1 MYFDKDSP
9 HSSSS
14 SKNEDMDE
22 KEKEKEKEKEGEKE
36 SSAVHKHLVLPRRS
50 LLIMTGEARYRW
62 RHAILHRKTDKI
74 DGELVK
80 RQRRVSLTFR
90 RVKRSPC
97 ECIYPQYCDSQ
108 QQQHP
113 HQLPVDTFMTH
124 KKEKAEAQ
132 DDVDDRKDQ
141 SSLAPTK
148 EEEEHVHKVT
158 HTQYNT
164 PSLSLILSP

>member
-9 HSSSS
+9 NSSS
-14 SKNEDMDE
+14 SKNEDMEE
-22 KEKEKEKEKEGEKE
+22 KEKEKEVG
-36 SSAVHKHLVLPRRS
+36 SSPIHKHLVLPRRS

-74 DGELVK
+74 DGELIK